1 MLRDAVKKI
10 FGDKKNGSGRRS
22 GRASLADLLRW
33 VRGGDEVQ
41 TFLSLFDRESLE
53 GTTTVKAKRPSSKRG
68 PDVKKSHSE
77 RSPEMLMAEIEVR
90 TDLVWGLVVTGAVR
104 GAKDQATQNETAK
117 KARELAE
124 AAASEEARIEAE
136 KRAAEAEAEAQRLAA
151 EAEAKAQDA
160 SATRLA
166 ACVRGRNSRREIDAQ
181 KRPLRD

>member
-1 MLRDAVKKI
+1 MA
-10 FGDKKNGSGRRS
+10 GRRWPI
-22 GRASLADLLRW
+22 LLRW

-41 TFLSLFDRESLE
+41 TFFPCSTGSRWRGQLPR
-53 GTTTVKAKRPSSKRG
+53 KKRPSSKRG

-90 TDLVWGLVVTGAVR
+90 TDLVWGLVTGAVR

-136 KRAAEAEAEAQRLAA
+136 KELRKPRPRLS
-151 EAEAKAQDA
+151 D
-160 SATRLA
+160 
-166 ACVRGRNSRREIDAQ
+166 
-181 KRPLRD
+181 